1 MKILKVDVDAELN
14 STKTTTK
21 LKSTTKTKQTITIYN
36 NFTIRQILNIQQ
48 STSAS
53 RLCVPLP
60 AINK

>member
-21 LKSTTKTKQTITIYN
+21 LKSTTKTKQTIRIYN
-36 NFTIRQILNIQQ
+36 NFTNYNPPNFKHSTINIRF
-48 STSAS
+48 A
-53 RLCVPLP
+53 VVP